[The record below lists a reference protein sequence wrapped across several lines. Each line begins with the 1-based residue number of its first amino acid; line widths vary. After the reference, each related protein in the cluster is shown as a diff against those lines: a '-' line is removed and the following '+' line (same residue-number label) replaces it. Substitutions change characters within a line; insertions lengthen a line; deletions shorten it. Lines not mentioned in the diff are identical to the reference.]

1 MFREARTRSFACT
14 QILEQ
19 HVHLS
24 HTLAISPLQ
33 RQSPCGINNVVPEV
47 FLQQDIDQQETRQ
60 VPWGLIELI
69 WREKISPVEI
79 DVQLG
84 YHRKGDIENK
94 RSGQTD
100 RGRMSRSLV

>member
-1 MFREARTRSFACT
+1 MSTCPIPWRYLLCRDKALLVF
-14 QILEQ
+14 
-19 HVHLS
+19 
-24 HTLAISPLQ
+24 
-33 RQSPCGINNVVPEV
+33 NVVPKLL
-47 FLQQDIDQQETRQ
+47 LQEDIDQQETRQ